1 MLNPPVPI
9 SVKSCPVALSNDIAT
24 VISAVLPDDSPQ
36 YISRSAVGTN
46 LIPAV
51 TDPFTSVLATV
62 CVSIYQ
68 TLVKSI
74 QRPPL
79 VYAVNAVPSSVLD
92 NPESTYN
99 S

>member
-1 MLNPPVPI
+1 MPI
-9 SVKSCPVALSNDIAT
+9 SVKSCPVALNKDIAT
-24 VISAVLPDDSPQ
+24 VISAVLPDGSPQ
-36 YISRSAVGTN
+36 NISRSAVGTN
-46 LIPAV
+46 LIPAAA
-51 TDPFTSVLATV
+51 TPFTSVLATV

-79 VYAVNAVPSSVLD
+79 VYAVNAVPSKLEDCALSV
-92 NPESTYN
+92 NN